1 MTTREEFLSMALS
14 LGNVYTDT
22 PFHDDNWV
30 LVRHRGNRK
39 TFAFTFER
47 EGAVWVN
54 VKLPLDWGSFFR
66 EVYPSVLPAYHM
78 NKEHWSSVILD
89 GSIPDGEI
97 ERMTQISF
105 DLTMPQVGARRTQK
119 GGA

>member
-14 LGNVYTDT
+14 LGNAYTDT

-54 VKLPLDWGSFFR
+54 VKLPLDWK
-66 EVYPSVLPAYHM
+66 PAGQCR
-78 NKEHWSSVILD
+78 NDDTCPAFPL
-89 GSIPDGEI
+89 
-97 ERMTQISF
+97 
-105 DLTMPQVGARRTQK
+105 
-119 GGA
+119 